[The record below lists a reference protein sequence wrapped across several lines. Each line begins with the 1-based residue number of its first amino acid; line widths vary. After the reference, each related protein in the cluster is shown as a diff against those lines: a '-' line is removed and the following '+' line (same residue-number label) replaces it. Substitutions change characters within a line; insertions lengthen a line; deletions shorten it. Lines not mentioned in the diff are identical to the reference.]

1 MLSKV
6 NRLMEPFWFIVA
18 ICALVV
24 AVYEYFQ
31 NAWDSSAGIM
41 FGISGLA
48 FIWFGMRRMLRK
60 RMEKTIENDNNNS

>member
-6 NRLMEPFWFIVA
+6 NRLMEPFWLIVA
-18 ICALVV
+18 ICAFAV

-31 NAWDSSAGIM
+31 NGWDSSAGIM

-48 FIWFGMRRMLRK
+48 LVWFGMRRMLRK
-60 RMEKTIENDNNNS
+60 RMEQNTDHQNNNS